1 MSFDVIRDSLG
12 DNRSNLYPLTSYL
25 VCGTSMSSSFHNS
38 LLVVKLRNILPLEA
52 RMGELRLGLEEEE
65 ELEEEEDS
73 SQRPRP
79 EITSV
84 KIDHRSCVN
93 RIRVA
98 NLQGRQIAA
107 TWSEQGQVHLW
118 NLQHHLAAV
127 DDGPKADYNTKPLF
141 SFSGHGKEG
150 YALSWSSLVPG
161 RLASGGCDSRIFVW
175 SITEEGWKVY
185 DTPLSGH
192 RSSVEDIQWSPNEQ
206 NVIASCSSDHTV
218 KVWDVRNL
226 SKPSALDIVAHD
238 ADVNSISWN
247 KNQTHHLLSG
257 GDDGVVKIWDFRY
270 IKVGSPLLVT
280 YLTC

>member
-25 VCGTSMSSSFHNS
+25 VCGTSMSSSVHNS
-38 LLVVKLRNILPLEA
+38 LLVVKLGNILPLE
-52 RMGELRLGLEEEE
+52 EDEE
-65 ELEEEEDS
+65 ELEEEEEDS
-73 SQRPRP
+73 SQEP
-79 EITSV
+79 TLAV
-84 KIDHRSCVN
+84 AKIDHWGCVN

-127 DDGPKADYNTKPLF
+127 DDGPAADHNTKPLF
-141 SFSGHGKEG
+141 SFSGHGEEG

-161 RLASGGCDSRIFVW
+161 KLASGGNDSRIFVW

-185 DTPLSGH
+185 NTPLSGH
-192 RSSVEDIQWSPNEQ
+192 QSSVEDIQWSPNEQ
-206 NVIASCSSDHTV
+206 NVMASCSSDHTV

-226 SKPSALDIVAHD
+226 SKPPALDITAHD
-238 ADVNSISWN
+238 TDVNVISWN
-247 KNQTHHLLSG
+247 KNQTHYLLSG

-270 IKVGSPLLVT
+270 IK
-280 YLTC
+280 